1 MVCGVYIPL
10 VNLSNRMKYTPH
22 EYSSEM
28 FTLLEKIDQ
37 LIAVVVKVLFHKQ
50 SYKEVSI
57 KVIKANKR
65 RSKTRDYDLQEVGVN

>member
-10 VNLSNRMKYTPH
+10 VNLSNRMKYTSH

-28 FTLLEKIDQ
+28 FLLEKIDQ